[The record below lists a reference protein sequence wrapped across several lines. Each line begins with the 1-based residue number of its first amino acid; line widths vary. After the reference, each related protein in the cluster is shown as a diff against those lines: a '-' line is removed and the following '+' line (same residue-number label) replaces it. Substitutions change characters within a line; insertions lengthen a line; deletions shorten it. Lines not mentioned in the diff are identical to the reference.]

1 MCALLELHA
10 TMTKLNFLIASSLLL
25 TACAHNPPPAP
36 VQPTPVVAAP
46 PAPPPAPP
54 LPNVDLTEDL
64 LYEILISEVAGQRG
78 YNDLS
83 TAGIWDAAKQ
93 TRDPRLARR
102 AAQLALESGNL
113 QRSTEI
119 FRLWAE
125 LDPNSAVP
133 ARLLSSL
140 LLRDGKVMEA
150 EAEFAKVLQQEPEN
164 AAQIFLQI
172 VPVIQAHPDK
182 AAALKLMQDLA
193 QPYPQLAEAH
203 WAVARLA
210 HEVGNDTLAMER
222 VQRARTLRPEW
233 NRAVVLEA
241 ELLHKPQPEKSLSVL
256 RDYLAKYPDAR
267 DVRVQYARLL
277 LDQKQYPQ
285 ARTEFQALADAN
297 PDNAELAFAVALISL
312 QMNDLAGA
320 EAQLKRSPALRDS
333 QKDRNVLQYYL
344 GQLYEAN
351 KDTEQALVHYREVK
365 SGDFLFK
372 AQMRLAYLLNK
383 QGKLAE
389 ARQQLHQ
396 VVPSN
401 VDQRTQVALTEAQL
415 LREAD
420 QLNEAFQVLQ
430 HALNKQP
437 NDTDLLYE
445 TGLLADRTGK
455 YELSEKLLRKLMQLQ
470 PNRAHAYNALG
481 FSFLERNVR
490 IVEGVALVEKANQLA
505 PDDIA
510 IMDSVGWGYYRLGK
524 LDESIK
530 WLRKAYAGNPDP
542 EIASHLGEVL
552 WMHGDKDEAKKIW
565 QGSLKDNPSNALLEA
580 VIKKFNP

>member
-1 MCALLELHA
+1 
-10 TMTKLNFLIASSLLL
+10 MTKLNYLIVSSLLL

-54 LPNVDLTEDL
+54 LPNIDLTEDL

-78 YNDLS
+78 YNDLG
-83 TAGIWDAAKQ
+83 TEGMWDAAKQ

-150 EAEFAKVLQQEPEN
+150 GAEFAKVLQQDPEHT
-164 AAQIFLQI
+164 AQIFLQI
-172 VPVIQAHPDK
+172 TPVIQTHPDK
-182 AAALKLMQDLA
+182 AAGLKLMQDLA
-193 QPYPQLAEAH
+193 QPYPDLAEAH

-210 HEVGNDTLAMER
+210 HDAGNDVLAMER
-222 VQRARTLRPEW
+222 VQRARSLRPDW
-233 NRAVVLEA
+233 SRAAVLEA
-241 ELLHKPQPEKSLSVL
+241 ELLQKLQPQKSVAVL
-256 RDYLAKYPDAR
+256 RDFLAKYPDAR
-267 DVRVQYARLL
+267 DVRLQYARLL

-285 ARTEFQALADAN
+285 ARTEFQVLADAN
-297 PDNAELAFAVALISL
+297 PDSAELAFAVALISL

-320 EAQLKRSPALRDS
+320 EAQFKHSPALRDS

-351 KDTEQALVHYREVK
+351 KDTTQAVVHYREVK
-365 SGDFLFK
+365 AGDFLFK

-396 VVPSN
+396 VVPTN
-401 VDQRTQVALTEAQL
+401 GEQRVQVVLTEAQL
-415 LREAD
+415 LREAN
-420 QLNEAFQVLQ
+420 QLNEAYQVLQ
-430 HALNKQP
+430 HALSKQP
-437 NDTDLLYE
+437 NDPDLLYE

-455 YELSEKLLRKLMQLQ
+455 FDLSEKCFRKLMQLQ

-490 IVEGVALVEKANQLA
+490 IAEGVTLVEKANQLA

-510 IMDSVGWGYYRLGK
+510 IMDSVGWGYYRSGK
-524 LDESIK
+524 LEDSIK
-530 WLRKAYAGNPDP
+530 WLRKAFAGNPDP

-552 WMHGDKDEAKKIW
+552 WVHGDKDEAKKIW
-565 QGSLKDNPSNALLEA
+565 QDSLKDNPGNAMLDA
-580 VIKKFNP
+580 VMKKFNP

>member
-1 MCALLELHA
+1 
-10 TMTKLNFLIASSLLL
+10 MTKLNFLIASSLLL